1 MKEVCFKQFFFS
13 LEKSI
18 IFVVEIVMKHRW
30 NLWNK
35 TKKFFVRAG
44 KAQKELRRIAVEK
57 AEHRGESGKVKKEI
71 FYSK

>member
-1 MKEVCFKQFFFS
+1 
-13 LEKSI
+13 
-18 IFVVEIVMKHRW
+18 MKHRW